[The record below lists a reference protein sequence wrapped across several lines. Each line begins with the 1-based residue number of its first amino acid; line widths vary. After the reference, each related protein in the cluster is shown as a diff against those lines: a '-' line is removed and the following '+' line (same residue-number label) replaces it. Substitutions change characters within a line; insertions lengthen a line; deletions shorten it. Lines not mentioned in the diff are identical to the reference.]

1 MTEKKALLTEVDLS
15 EEIKNSITAEMFS
28 IFPVEMQ
35 FKYYRI
41 KEAGFAELTKKIII
55 VEYKN
60 PDYNPCFFA
69 ICHYSSK
76 DNKWIGKHS
85 KYRPGDHGFYWDGL
99 EESLKNCQIRITKDN
114 VLQYLDTF
122 FLITSNYASSYAP
135 KIIYELSDLDFM
147 KRTNGFKDKLF
158 NYLLRKSFHKP
169 TVKKV
174 KNSKQN
180 AYTYKVNAFV
190 LFSDSNTSVTLA
202 QFDII
207 VDETGNIISFDQISF
222 VDRDFDTQK
231 IEYLLLF
238 DRYDD

>member
-60 PDYNPCFFA
+60 PDYIPCFFA
-69 ICHYSSK
+69 ICHYSSE
-76 DNKWIGKHS
+76 DNKWIGRFSRYEPH
-85 KYRPGDHGFYWDGL
+85 YNGFYWDGL

-122 FLITSNYASSYAP
+122 FLITSSHSSSYAP

-158 NYLLRKSFHKP
+158 NLSLPPKSQK
-169 TVKKV
+169 
-174 KNSKQN
+174 
-180 AYTYKVNAFV
+180 
-190 LFSDSNTSVTLA
+190 TSIYA
-202 QFDII
+202 A
-207 VDETGNIISFDQISF
+207 
-222 VDRDFDTQK
+222 
-231 IEYLLLF
+231 
-238 DRYDD
+238 